1 MLAYIKQIL
10 RIASNEFDNEIN
22 QLIESAYADLLLSGV
37 REEQLNETDSL
48 IKQAVSLYCKTHF
61 GYDNKDRENL
71 LNSYNS
77 LKSHLIVSVDYG
89 KMG

>member
-37 REEQLNETDSL
+37 RAEQLNESDSL
-48 IKQAVSLYCKTHF
+48 IKRAVSLYCKTHF
-61 GYDNKDRENL
+61 GYDNKDHVHL
-71 LNSYNS
+71 LNAYNS

-89 KMG
+89 NMG

>member
-37 REEQLNETDSL
+37 REEQLNVSDSL
-48 IKQAVSLYCKTHF
+48 IKRAVSLYCKTHF
-61 GYDNKDRENL
+61 GYDNKDHVNL
-71 LNSYNS
+71 LNAYNS
-77 LKSHLIVSVDYG
+77 LKSHLNVSVGYG
-89 KMG
+89 KME